1 MIDAMT
7 LITAL
12 VCAAM
17 CLRLVAFRRK
27 NSRYRFGISFVAWIL
42 SAATGCQAIA
52 SVLGIFQ
59 VQSPFVLIILSTL
72 CALVFRSR
80 GNVAAILRVTE

>member
-27 NSRYRFGISFVAWIL
+27 NSRYRLGISLFAWIL
-42 SAATGCQAIA
+42 AAASGCQALA
-52 SVLGIFQ
+52 SVLGIYQ

-80 GNVAAILRVTE
+80 GNVAQILRMG

>member
-7 LITAL
+7 LFTAA

-17 CLRLVAFRRK
+17 CLRLVAFRRN
-27 NSRYRFGISFVAWIL
+27 NSRYRLGISLMAWIL

-52 SVLGIFQ
+52 SVLGLYQ
-59 VQSPFVLIILSTL
+59 VQSPFVLIILSAL

-80 GNVAAILRVTE
+80 GNVAQILRVD